1 MLAKNSKA
9 RSVVNSFLDPQ
20 QTSYPL
26 LEGRTFVLGSQSP
39 RRKALLEGIG
49 ITPVVKTNDMDES
62 IPAHVSSYEAPEYLA
77 KEKAAFFIPS
87 LEQNE
92 LLVTADTVVIIN
104 QQILGKP
111 ANRAEA
117 ITTLSTLSGKMH
129 EVVSG
134 VCICSQEKK
143 HSFSETTKVY
153 FREIT
158 LEQISFYVDQFK
170 PYDKAGA
177 YGIQEW
183 IGLVA
188 IEKIEGDFY
197 NVMGLP
203 VGKLVSELQTHFP
216 V

>member
-1 MLAKNSKA
+1 M
-9 RSVVNSFLDPQ
+9 VNNFLDPQ

-49 ITPVVKTNDMDES
+49 ISPVVKTNDMDES
-62 IPAHVSSYEAPEYLA
+62 IPAHISSHEAPEYLA
-77 KEKAAFFIPS
+77 QEKAAFFIP
-87 LEQNE
+87 LLQKNE
-92 LLVTADTVVIIN
+92 ILVTADTVVIIN
-104 QQILGKP
+104 QQVLGKP
-111 ANRAEA
+111 ANREEA
-117 ITTLSTLSGKMH
+117 IATLSQLSGKMH

-143 HSFSETTKVY
+143 HSFSETTKVH
-153 FREIT
+153 FRK
-158 LEQISFYVDQFK
+158 LSSEQISFYVDQFK

-203 VGKLVSELQTHFP
+203 VGKLVSELQIHFP

>member
-1 MLAKNSKA
+1 VEN
-9 RSVVNSFLDPQ
+9 NFLEPQ

-49 ITPVVKTNDMDES
+49 IAPVVKTNDMDET
-62 IPAHVSSYEAPEYLA
+62 IPAHISAHEAPEYLA
-77 KEKAAFFIPS
+77 REKATFFIPS
-87 LEQNE
+87 LQKNE
-92 LLVTADTVVIIN
+92 ILVTADTVVIIN
-104 QQILGKP
+104 KQVLGKP
-111 ANRAEA
+111 ANREEA
-117 ITTLSTLSGKMH
+117 IATLALLSGQMH

-134 VCICSQEKK
+134 VCISSQNKQ
-143 HSFSETTKVY
+143 HSFSETTKVF
-153 FREIT
+153 FRT
-158 LEQISFYVDQFK
+158 LSLEQISFYIDQFA
-170 PYDKAGA
+170 PYDKAGG

-203 VGKLVSELQTHFP
+203 VGKLVAELQIHFP
-216 V
+216 KELTQ

>member
-1 MLAKNSKA
+1 M
-9 RSVVNSFLDPQ
+9 VNNFLDPQ

-26 LEGRTFVLGSQSP
+26 LEGRTFVLGSQST

-49 ITPVVKTNDMDES
+49 ISPVVKTNDMDES
-62 IPAHVSSYEAPEYLA
+62 IPAHISSHEAPEYLA
-77 KEKAAFFIPS
+77 REKASFFIPM
-87 LEQNE
+87 LQKNE

-104 QQILGKP
+104 QQVLGKP
-111 ANRAEA
+111 ENRDEA
-117 ITTLSTLSGKMH
+117 IATLSQLSGQMH

-134 VCICSQEKK
+134 VCICSQNKK

-153 FREIT
+153 FRK
-158 LEQISFYVDQFK
+158 LSSEQISFYVDQFK

-203 VGKLVSELQTHFP
+203 VGKLVSELQIHFP